1 MTSTSSTRLVSSGF
15 SENKSLAGVL
25 IVSRAH
31 KTWSRSL
38 LLKDFQPKVTE
49 LSLVLPYRMNR
60 TKILNGSVWAK
71 CPPVKFY
78 FRCHVN
84 VILPSWRF
92 NTTREFG
99 VVHLYLWVSIKKR
112 LLYSVRLERYGRLPM
127 NNDVETLRWIDVK
140 LLIEFLGL
148 RQTATM
154 YGLGAFDLKIYQMSK
169 VGTWRKSE
177 NFASSQ
183 WHWP

>member
-60 TKILNGSVWAK
+60 TKTLNGSVNKVPA
-71 CPPVKFY
+71 CQILLPVPCERY
-78 FRCHVN
+78 PA
-84 VILPSWRF
+84 ILEV

-99 VVHLYLWVSIKKR
+99 VVHLYLWVPIKKR

-154 YGLGAFDLKIYQMSK
+154 YGVGAFDLKIYQMSK

>member
-49 LSLVLPYRMNR
+49 LNLVLPYRMNR
-60 TKILNGSVWAK
+60 TKTLNGSVWTK

-84 VILPSWRF
+84 VIPPSWRLILP
-92 NTTREFG
+92 ESS
-99 VVHLYLWVSIKKR
+99 VHLYLWVSIKKR

-169 VGTWRKSE
+169 VGTWRKSG

-183 WHWP
+183 WQP